1 MPCPIIEK
9 LSGTTN
15 GFNVIFETSQSYVA
29 GSVRVF
35 ANGIVGEG
43 SLTDGWKE
51 LGGNRIAMNDPP
63 RPTDILQA
71 YYIPR

>member
-1 MPCPIIEK
+1 MSSPVIEK
-9 LSGTTN
+9 LSGTAN
-15 GFNVIFETSQSYVA
+15 GFNTIFETSRGYIA

-35 ANGIVGEG
+35 INGIVGEG

-51 LGGNRIAMNDPP
+51 LGGKRIAMNEPP

-71 YYIPR
+71 YYTAE

>member
-1 MPCPIIEK
+1 MACPIISK
-9 LSGTTN
+9 LSGVAN
-15 GFNVIFETSQSYVA
+15 GFNTIFETGHHYVT

-35 ANGIVGEG
+35 VNGIVNEASGP
-43 SLTDGWKE
+43 DGWSE
-51 LGGNRIAMNDPP
+51 LGANRISMKEPP